1 MALTLQD
8 AGVQVSLLPL
18 GFAAVSTGAIR
29 LVGGGWRGPTLAS
42 AAIVIGALGAGL
54 ILLGLPAFPPQ
65 TSLQRL
71 LYVIAVSLFLGT
83 VLDLRRPRDWV
94 LSVLIVL
101 WGAAAVAWIAEPRLR
116 DADDLALARVG
127 ILYVATLLVLFRL
140 QERLSA
146 GLVPSIMTFSAALGI
161 GGVSVIGGA
170 VAAGQMAFALAAAT
184 FGFMLWNWPV
194 VRYPFGLSALFAGA
208 GALPL
213 LAGHSLLYADANPA
227 ALALILLVFLAD
239 APARWAEGRRQ
250 ARTVAPGY
258 LMLLSLLPVAAALL
272 VAYADRHGIRHLW

>member
-1 MALTLQD
+1 VALSLND
-8 AGVQVSLLPL
+8 AGVQISLLPL
-18 GFAAVSTGAIR
+18 GVAAVSTGAIR

-42 AAIVIGALGAGL
+42 AAIVIGTLGAGL
-54 ILLGLPAFPPQ
+54 VLLGLPAFPPQ
-65 TSLQRL
+65 TSLQKL
-71 LYVIAVSLFLGT
+71 LYAIAVSLFLGT
-83 VLDLRRPRDWV
+83 MLDLRRPRDWV
-94 LSVLIVL
+94 LAILIVL
-101 WGAAAVAWIAEPRLR
+101 WAAAAVAWIAEPRLQ
-116 DADDLALARVG
+116 DADDLALAQVG

-170 VAAGQMAFALAAAT
+170 VTAGQMAFALAAAT

-194 VRYPFGLSALFAGA
+194 ARYPFGFSALFAGG

-213 LAGHSLLYADANPA
+213 LAGQSLLYEGADPT
-227 ALALILLVFLAD
+227 ALALVLLVFLAD
-239 APARWAEGRRQ
+239 APARWIESRRA

-258 LMLLSLLPVAAALL
+258 VMLLSLLPVAGALL
-272 VAYADRHGIRHLW
+272 VAYADRHGIGQW